1 MTRKIFSHRSFIALI
16 SGLALAVA
24 ITGASAAPARAD
36 DDAARIL
43 AGLVGLAI
51 IGAAIEDG
59 HRDNRTVV
67 HQREVV
73 VQQPPRYVYQPQW
86 GYRPQYRQHHVYQAP
101 RPQRPAKIV
110 HKKVIKKVVKKR
122 VVHVHR

>member
-16 SGLALAVA
+16 SGLSLAVA

-51 IGAAIEDG
+51 IGAAIEDSR
-59 HRDNRTVV
+59 HDDYTVI
-67 HQREVV
+67 HQRNVV
-73 VQQPPRYVYQPQW
+73 VPPQPRYVYQPQW
-86 GYRPQYRQHHVYQAP
+86 GYQPQYRHQHVYQAP
-101 RPQRPAKIV
+101 RPQRPVKVV
-110 HKKVIKKVVKKR
+110 HKKVIKKVVNKR
-122 VVHVHR
+122 VVHVNH